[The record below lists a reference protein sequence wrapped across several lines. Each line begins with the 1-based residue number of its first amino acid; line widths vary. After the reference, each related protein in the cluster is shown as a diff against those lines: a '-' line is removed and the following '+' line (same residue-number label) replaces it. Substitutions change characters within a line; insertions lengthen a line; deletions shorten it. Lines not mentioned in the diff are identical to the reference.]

1 MKNNLDIFK
10 TLVSEE
16 KSGWLEKAE
25 YRQENQDWLDISFSI
40 AVKILSVLRT
50 NRKKSLF
57 PKNQKELAEALDCTP
72 QYVSKLL
79 KGTEKLNIE
88 TISKIQKALD
98 IIIIEKNIL
107 KKEINIV
114 VQNESTFNKQ
124 KSPVRRDYKK
134 MDNVISC
141 NFRTSSKR
149 NYSQSNEQRS
159 VVNG

>member
-1 MKNNLDIFK
+1 MKNNLDTFK
-10 TLVSEE
+10 TLISEE
-16 KSGWLEKAE
+16 KSGWLKKAE

-50 NRKKSLF
+50 NKKKSLF
-57 PKNQKELAEALDCTP
+57 PKNQKDLAEALDCTP

-98 IIIIEKNIL
+98 IVIIEKNIE

-124 KSPVRRDYKK
+124 KSPVRRDYQK
-134 MDNVISC
+134 MDNVIRC